1 MTGIVRGYEIGK
13 NRDSSQN
20 VLLLQ
25 VEITENNIQAVE
37 YMNAPGDNSIPPVDS
52 IVTILSAGSAWKIAI
67 ACNDG
72 KDFDTSIKEGEK
84 YLYSNGENS
93 FIKLLKNGTIE
104 LNGNSRDAARK
115 DDSTELV
122 LSQADVVALAG
133 ILLATGAFTP
143 TGSPPAPAGTITFTG
158 GKITQG
164 NDKVKMS

>member
-1 MTGIVRGYEIGK
+1 MTGIVRGYEIGT

-37 YMNAPGDNSIPPVDS
+37 YMSAPGDNSIPPKGS
-52 IVTILSAGSAWKIAI
+52 IVSILSAGSAWKIAI

-72 KDFDTSIKEGEK
+72 KDFDTSISEGEK
-84 YLYSNGENS
+84 YLYSDGENS
-93 FIKLLKNGTIE
+93 FIKLLKNGNIE

-115 DDSTELV
+115 DDSTEINGTTDPTFIAWIATVSAALNALV
-122 LSQADVVALAG
+122 PGSVPSVPTT
-133 ILLATGAFTP
+133 AT
-143 TGSPPAPAGTITFTG
+143 

-164 NDKVKMS
+164 NNKVKMS